1 MISSSS
7 TKERTGAD
15 LDAGKKFIF
24 DNDTII
30 IYYSVIKKSKVNR
43 SPGGLTTQRS
53 KIKVTKDIIL
63 EEIIIMLVKLHSFG
77 ISAFVSCLFHR
88 GPIVHVYP

>member
-15 LDAGKKFIF
+15 LDAGKKIIF

-30 IYYSVIKKSKVNR
+30 NYYSVIKKSKINR
-43 SPGGLTTQRS
+43 SPGGLTTQRP

-63 EEIIIMLVKLHSFG
+63 AEMICWKNYILFG
-77 ISAFVSCLFHR
+77 ISAFVNCLFHR
-88 GPIVHVYP
+88 DPIVYVYP